1 MEPMRDVITGY
12 LSGLACVNRSP
23 KTRRLYRYALEKFV
37 SFCVAERVT
46 RLCDVTPEHLEA
58 FRLRRLSGGYAPA
71 TEEAVMRAVRRFF
84 AWLEKTGAVFSN
96 PCRDLIITRPERKL
110 LYVPDEEEI
119 ARLLEQPDAE
129 SPVGLRDQALLETAY
144 STGAR
149 LAELSAL
156 NRSDADLANGL
167 LRLSG
172 KGGKTRMVP
181 LGRES
186 VTRIKTY
193 LREGRPALLKGRT
206 SEALWINQRSARLE
220 GPGIEDLVKKYAH
233 QSGIPSPLTPHGLR
247 RACATH
253 LLQHGAHPAHI
264 QLLLGHA
271 TLDTLGQYLRLTVT
285 DLKKMHAASRPGK

>member
-1 MEPMRDVITGY
+1 MRDVITGY

-96 PCRDLIITRPERKL
+96 PCRDLIIPRPERKL

-149 LAELSAL
+149 LVELSAL